1 MKGLEICRA
10 YFEEFGYPMLKEQF
24 PEVLPYL
31 AAGLCGSGSECFGF
45 DDEVSRD
52 HDFEPGFCIF
62 LPGEDVVDRRTA
74 FLLERAYAKLP
85 KEYGGLK
92 RSLMQPVG
100 GPRHGVFRTEEFFRE
115 RLGNALTEDL
125 LPQAGEESGNP
136 DPSVW
141 LRLPEQSLAEA
152 VNGEIWFDNFGEVS
166 RIREAAGFYPEDM
179 FRKKLAGH
187 LLLMAQAG
195 QYNYTRCLKHG
206 ETAAAQLAVCEFVKS
221 TCESIFLLNRTYQPY
236 YKWTFRALRQLPL
249 LSEEAE
255 LLEYLLTTDNEPET
269 AEEKYNVIEGIAA
282 DLIDVLMERGLTEA
296 NCGDLEKHAYS
307 VNDGI
312 EDAAVRNLHILA
324 GV

>member
-1 MKGLEICRA
+1 MRGMEISRA

-24 PEVLPYL
+24 PEVMPYL
-31 AAGLCGSGSECFGF
+31 AAGLFGSGSECFGF

-85 KEYGGLK
+85 KEYGGIK

-100 GPRHGVFRTEEFFRE
+100 GASRGVLRTEEFFRD
-115 RLGNALTEDL
+115 RLGANPAEMPNTRWLT
-125 LPQAGEESGNP
+125 
-136 DPSVW
+136 
-141 LRLPEQSLAEA
+141 LPEQSLAEA
-152 VNGEIWFDNFGEVS
+152 VNGELFFDNYGEVS
-166 RIREAAGFYPEDM
+166 RIREAVRFYPEDVR
-179 FRKKLAGH
+179 RKKLAGS

-195 QYNYTRCLKHG
+195 QYNYTRCLAHG

-221 TCESIFLLNRTYQPY
+221 ACESIFLLNRGCQPY
-236 YKWTFRALRQLPL
+236 YKWTFRALRALPL

-269 AEEKYNVIEGIAA
+269 AEEKYHVIEGIAA
-282 DLIDVLMERGLTEA
+282 DIIDVLMEQNLTEA

-307 VNDGI
+307 VNDRIGDG
-312 EDAAVRNLHILA
+312 ELRNLHILA